1 MWVPFS
7 ISVLIHTSPPRP
19 RPPPLSRQV
28 FDREFNPRA
37 FLYEEIV
44 RFFRTYERARA
55 CAEPAG
61 GRPRALSAPGGQA
74 AGGREVIEI
83 ER

>member
-7 ISVLIHTSPPRP
+7 ISVLIQITSSSS
-19 RPPPLSRQV
+19 PLPWQV

>member
-7 ISVLIHTSPPRP
+7 ISVLIHITSSSSS
-19 RPPPLSRQV
+19 LSWQV

>member
-7 ISVLIHTSPPRP
+7 ISVLIHHLLVLP
-19 RPPPLSRQV
+19 PPPLSWQV